1 MIVFGVTFTIC
12 SRFSVAGRP
21 QIARKMVSTGKII
34 IRIVFVICLV
44 LVLVTDYSGLLH
56 KLIGGNRTE
65 EVGHPAPRPT
75 NPGYGD
81 SKADIDIDADIEE
94 DSVKHLGTSSS
105 RSKILRTIKNA
116 CLPKLICELTATP
129 QREKL
134 TESEKSLLNLLRDT
148 SISTTAELT
157 SKYHFAAHM
166 GQLINGV
173 DGNGCHN
180 FYPTC
185 PFPGLQVLQM
195 MKKVRMR

>member
-1 MIVFGVTFTIC
+1 
-12 SRFSVAGRP
+12 
-21 QIARKMVSTGKII
+21 MVLGKII
-34 IRIVFVICLV
+34 FRVVFAVCLLFFV
-44 LVLVTDYSGLLH
+44 VTDYSGIFH
-56 KLIGGNRTE
+56 KLIGGNRSEDRT
-65 EVGHPAPRPT
+65 VSPRPT

-81 SKADIDIDADIEE
+81 SKTDIDIDADIEE
-94 DSVKHLGTSSS
+94 DSVKHLGPQTTK
-105 RSKILRTIKNA
+105 SKLLKTIKKA
-116 CLPKLICELTATP
+116 CLPKLICELTAST
-129 QREKL
+129 QRDKL
-134 TESEKSLLNLLRDT
+134 TDSEKSLLSLLRDT
-148 SISTTAELT
+148 TISTTAELT

>member
-1 MIVFGVTFTIC
+1 
-12 SRFSVAGRP
+12 
-21 QIARKMVSTGKII
+21 MVSTGKIVV
-34 IRIVFVICLV
+34 RIVFVVCLV
-44 LVLVTDYSGLLH
+44 LVLVSDYSGLLH
-56 KLIGGNRTE
+56 KLIGGNRHE
-65 EVGHPAPRPT
+65 EAGYVSPRPT

-81 SKADIDIDADIEE
+81 TKADIDIDADIEE
-94 DSVKHLGTSSS
+94 DSVKHLGSAKS
-105 RSKILRTIKNA
+105 RSKLLKTIKNA

-129 QREKL
+129 QKEKL
-134 TESEKSLLNLLRDT
+134 TDSEKSLLNLLRDT